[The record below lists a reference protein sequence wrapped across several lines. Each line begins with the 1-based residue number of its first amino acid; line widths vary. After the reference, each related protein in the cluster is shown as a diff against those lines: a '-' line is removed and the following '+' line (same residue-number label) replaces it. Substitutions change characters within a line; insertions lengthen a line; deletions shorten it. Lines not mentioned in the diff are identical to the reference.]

1 MITEQLVAVLKA
13 VDAIINSLDPVLVGN
28 LVTAV
33 SALSV

>member
-1 MITEQLVAVLKA
+1 MVTEQIISVLKA